1 MLPSFS
7 WIILKLLKTD
17 HHFRIQQED
26 CTMRKVTYATLIL
39 ILSIALL
46 VPAGIG
52 ATRGQDDQ
60 VAMVPANFPELAELA
75 RPGVVNIRTE
85 RTIQGGGRVF
95 RHFFGDPFGGRRHPF
110 EEFFGPFSEQ
120 PQRDYRQRSLGS
132 GFIIDEEGYIV
143 TNNHVIDNADQIK
156 VRLSNGDEYDARLI
170 GRDPK
175 TDLALI
181 KIDGANGLSPLTLG
195 DSEEIKVGTWVMA
208 IGSPFGL
215 EQTVTAGIVSA
226 KKRVIGAGPYDD
238 FIQTDASINP
248 GNSGGPLLDL
258 QGRVVGINTAIV
270 ASGQGIGFAIPINMA
285 KTIVAQLKDKGEVT
299 RGWLGV
305 GIQDLTPEL
314 AEYYGLEQRKG
325 VLVTQVFEGDPA
337 DKAGIRKNDIIV
349 AINGQ
354 PVATG
359 RELSA
364 IIANTAVGE
373 KTRITLV
380 REGKER
386 TLTATVAK
394 REDEELQAAVEQ
406 KESDALGLQAAEL
419 TAERAQQFGLDKDE
433 SGVLVVDVEN
443 GGRAHKA
450 GVRVG
455 DIVKGINRI
464 KVDNLREYQEIMKQ
478 ADKKEPILM
487 LLLRRNEGL
496 RVVRIMP

>member
-1 MLPSFS
+1 
-7 WIILKLLKTD
+7 
-17 HHFRIQQED
+17 
-26 CTMRKVTYATLIL
+26 MRKVTYSILGL

-46 VPAGIG
+46 VPSGIST
-52 ATRGQDDQ
+52 TRDQDQ
-60 VAMVPANFPELAELA
+60 PVIMVPANFADLAELA

-85 RTIQGGGRVF
+85 RVIKGGGRVF

-110 EEFFGPFSEQ
+110 EEFFGPHSEQ

-132 GFIIDEEGYIV
+132 GFIIDHEGYIV
-143 TNNHVIDNADQIK
+143 TNNHVIDNADQIR
-156 VRLSNGDEYDARLI
+156 VRLYNGDEYDARLV

-181 KIDGANGLSPLTLG
+181 KIDGADELSALPLG
-195 DSEEIKVGTWVMA
+195 DSEAIKVGTWVVA

-270 ASGQGIGFAIPINMA
+270 ATGQGIGFAIPINMA
-285 KTIVAQLKDKGEVT
+285 KSIVDQLKDKGEVT

-314 AEYYGLEQRKG
+314 AEYYGLDQRKG
-325 VLVTQVFEGDPA
+325 VLVTQVFEDDPA
-337 DKAGIRKNDIIV
+337 DQAGVRQNDIIV
-349 AINGQ
+349 AINDQ

-364 IIANTAVGE
+364 IIANTPVGQ
-373 KTRITLV
+373 KTKITLI
-380 REGKER
+380 RDGRER

-394 REDEELQAAVEQ
+394 REDQELRAAVDQ
-406 KESDALGLQAAEL
+406 KESDVLGLQVAEM

-433 SGVLVVDVEN
+433 SGVLVVDVES
-443 GGRAHKA
+443 GSRAETA

-455 DIVKGINRI
+455 DIIKGINRI
-464 KVDNLREYQEIMKQ
+464 KVDNLKEYQEVMKK
-478 ADKKEPILM
+478 ADKKEPLLM
-487 LLLRRNEGL
+487 LVLRRNEGL
-496 RVVRIMP
+496 RAIRIMP